1 MIKVR
6 LLRSAEADL
15 HRLLFRGIPLLIPR
29 RCLSSA
35 KSPFSI
41 TEKGLFLF
49 GLKKSVHIFLRKVPE
64 GNDQGPNRPA
74 KQNGERER

>member
-15 HRLLFRGIPLLIPR
+15 HRLLFRGIPLLIPC
-29 RCLSSA
+29 RCPTSA

-41 TEKGLFLF
+41 TEKGLFFELYV
-49 GLKKSVHIFLRKVPE
+49 SVHIFLCEIPE
-64 GNDQGPNRPA
+64 CDNQRADRPA
-74 KQNGERER
+74 EQNGERER